1 MDHPQGAAA
10 ACVPVA
16 ALSVGRAPQIRY
28 AGTDPG
34 WVMEVPGGVQDV
46 VSADRN
52 ARIEERAYH
61 FWLEEGRPHG
71 RHNEHWQRAERELI
85 EEESGP
91 RRAAMAASRDGAEA
105 IGAPKDSVEKAAS
118 NRPENLKAKPR
129 ARTSRPTP
137 PASGSRGSRR
147 PAAAKAEGVTV
158 STE

>member
-1 MDHPQGAAA
+1 M
-10 ACVPVA
+10 
-16 ALSVGRAPQIRY
+16 
-28 AGTDPG
+28 
-34 WVMEVPGGVQDV
+34 
-46 VSADRN
+46 SADRN

-71 RHNEHWQRAERELI
+71 RHDQHWQRAERELI

-105 IGAPKDSVEKAAS
+105 IGAPKEPVEKAAS

-129 ARTSRPTP
+129 ARNFSPDAARLGVSRQPPTC
-137 PASGSRGSRR
+137 R
-147 PAAAKAEGVTV
+147 AKAEGVTV